1 LLDGR
6 HQNPRLP
13 HDIAQH
19 GKTARAIDAFL
30 AVDNLNWG
38 GHKVIEWLLRSGVD
52 LVKSGAGRDAM
63 EVEGGMTGA
72 EDDVMEVEQD
82 DDSDDDSDD
91 GIFVKQDY
99 TSLAYSNL
107 EEGVLPG
114 KSANPFANPAAA
126 PVANPAAAPV
136 ANPAAAPAPAPQVSA
151 EEVVEGMR
159 RLNIEVDQ
167 ADLAEAFGKLRIKPR
182 LCNPFHQSDDE
193 GDEDDEPESDDK
205 FRSFH

>member
-1 LLDGR
+1 
-6 HQNPRLP
+6 
-13 HDIAQH
+13 
-19 GKTARAIDAFL
+19 
-30 AVDNLNWG
+30 
-38 GHKVIEWLLRSGVD
+38 
-52 LVKSGAGRDAM
+52 M

-72 EDDVMEVEQD
+72 EDDVMEVEQG

-126 PVANPAAAPV
+126 PVANPAAAP
-136 ANPAAAPAPAPQVSA
+136 AAAPQVSA

-193 GDEDDEPESDDK
+193 DDEPECDDK

>member
-72 EDDVMEVEQD
+72 EDDVMEVEQG

-107 EEGVLPG
+107 EEGVLPDE
-114 KSANPFANPAAA
+114 SANPLAE
-126 PVANPAAAPV
+126 
-136 ANPAAAPAPAPQVSA
+136 PAAAPAAAPQVSV

-193 GDEDDEPESDDK
+193 DDEPECDDK